1 MRWAPAGQRPASGR
15 VVAASGRTR
24 HDRWASPNRGAWRVK
39 RCPEGGLI
47 VAARHSVSSR
57 SEGTPFRRMAHSP
70 GLSCPRC
77 GSRAPDGLVLDAS
90 GACQPR

>member
-47 VAARHSVSSR
+47 VAARHSVSSTKA
-57 SEGTPFRRMAHSP
+57 SV
-70 GLSCPRC
+70 
-77 GSRAPDGLVLDAS
+77 SRPTS
-90 GACQPR
+90 GNMWG